1 MDASERRYEVHGDC
15 CPHDCM
21 INATEAQVLDVYG
34 PEWMDGPWLVT
45 ADDLRALAA
54 PGKSFERFGWRFT
67 HLFTIY
73 RTL

>member
-1 MDASERRYEVHGDC
+1 
-15 CPHDCM
+15 
-21 INATEAQVLDVYG
+21 
-34 PEWMDGPWLVT
+34 MDGPWLVT